1 MKRKI
6 KLILAAGAL
15 AALVVTGA
23 LILPTGSVAEFALA
37 EFSVQNMT
45 CGSCS
50 RKISGALAGMKGL
63 GNIDVDVDGGRV
75 RVEFDPSRL
84 DPARVTDVI
93 SGAGFPSALDHVL
106 SAAEYKDSWK
116 KMREAH
122 VGRIGEKL
130 VGREEFDD
138 EVDRLRRAMPPQHA
152 QASAEQL
159 QSMLW
164 PQLVQQELLLQEA
177 RRRQVEVTDEEVA
190 AELEQMRSSPEFA
203 RALSRFGEEEGL
215 AKRLKSQ
222 MVIDRLLEKHILA
235 GIDEDSHQLVLGQWF
250 RALVEPTR
258 VEISAPLRG
267 GGVGPAAGG
276 CGGDCCPKS

>member
-1 MKRKI
+1 MKRKN

-23 LILPTGSVAEFALA
+23 LILPTGSGAEFALA

-50 RKISGALAGMKGL
+50 QKISGALAGMKGV
-63 GNIDVDVDGGRV
+63 GNIDVDVDAGRV

-84 DPARVTDVI
+84 DPARVTDAI
-93 SGAGFPSALDHVL
+93 NGAGFPSALDHVL
-106 SAAEYKDSWK
+106 SAADYKDSWK
-116 KMREAH
+116 KRELH

-130 VGREEFDD
+130 VSRGEFDE
-138 EVDRLRRAMPPQHA
+138 EVERLRKAMPPQHA

-164 PQLVQQELLLQEA
+164 PQMVQQEILLQEA
-177 RRRQVEVTDEEVA
+177 RRRQVEVTDKEVA

-250 RALVEPTR
+250 RALVESTP
-258 VEISAPLRG
+258 VEIYDPLLRAA
-267 GGVGPAAGG
+267 VVPAAGG